1 MNNRTEHTDLQ
12 KHHVYHAVYRLFQ
25 YASLALVTIIS
36 VVPFLWLLST
46 AMKSAEE
53 NIFSLPPQFIPAAP
67 TFDNFVRVFNT
78 IPMMTYYRNSI
89 IVVAATVSLNILLS
103 VTAAF
108 PLARM
113 NFKGKGIVF
122 MAILSTMMIP
132 IQLTMI
138 PNFVFIVQLGLRN
151 NLLAVILPNAVTA
164 FGIFLIRQSLVSV
177 PMSLEESAV
186 IDGASSRSVLFRI
199 LMPLV
204 KPAVTALAIFT
215 FINMWSDF
223 LWPLLVL
230 ESQNLLTVPLGVQ
243 RLQGT
248 FTNDWRLIASGALLA
263 VFPALLF
270 FVFNQKHFIDG
281 GIASAVKG

>member
-1 MNNRTEHTDLQ
+1 MSDRSLVN
-12 KHHVYHAVYRLFQ
+12 KHQIQHLAHRIVQ
-25 YASLALVTIIS
+25 YGLLLLITAIS

-46 AMKSAEE
+46 ALKSPEE
-53 NIFSLPPQFIPAAP
+53 NIFSLPPQFIPATP
-67 TFDNFVRVFNT
+67 TLNNFARVFST
-78 IPMMTYYRNSI
+78 IPMVTYYRNSL
-89 IVVAATVSLNILLS
+89 IVVAATVVLNILLS

-113 NFKGKGIVF
+113 EFKAKGVIF

-151 NLLAVILPNAVTA
+151 NLLAVIIPNAVTA
-164 FGIFLIRQSLVSV
+164 FGIFLIRQALVSV
-177 PMSLEESAV
+177 PVSLEESAL
-186 IDGASSRSVLFRI
+186 IDGASSFDVLFKI
-199 LMPLV
+199 LMPLI
-204 KPAVTALAIFT
+204 KPSITALAIFT

-230 ESQNLLTVPLGVQ
+230 ESPQLLTVPLGVQ

-263 VFPALLF
+263 VFPALVF
-270 FVFNQKHFIDG
+270 FVLNQKHFIDG